1 MKLYALFIISN
12 HPNHY
17 HTPHFAHYAT
27 SLPNIT
33 EQAGQANA
41 GIDYHEMSLFWNRK
55 FLLELQKATNKF
67 VLQ

>member
-41 GIDYHEMSLFWNRK
+41 GIDYHEMSLF
-55 FLLELQKATNKF
+55 
-67 VLQ
+67 